1 MGWIS
6 KVFGALFGGGKGI
19 VEQVSDVA
27 DKWNPSPVTK
37 HNMSIADATA
47 NEAGVT
53 SARAMQPQL
62 IGEGR
67 FSVFI
72 AGWNGA
78 MRPMFGTWAFLI
90 LVGASFGLI
99 QTTGFQQLDAFSQE
113 LVRTIV
119 QFLFGV
125 RIISQDIPRGIATT
139 IKALRK

>member
-1 MGWIS
+1 MSWLG
-6 KVFGALFGGGKGI
+6 KVFGSLFGGGKGI

-37 HNMSIADATA
+37 HNMAIADATV

-62 IGEGR
+62 IGDGR
-67 FSVFI
+67 FSVFV

-90 LVGASFGLI
+90 LVGASFGMI
-99 QTTGFQQLDAFSQE
+99 QSTGFQQLDPFSQE

-119 QFLFGV
+119 HFLFGV
-125 RIISQDIPRGIATT
+125 RIISQDIPRGIAAA
-139 IKALRK
+139 IKVLKK